1 MKMPL
6 LVFCMSVLLMA
17 GASAVFGCG
26 HGDTWGFAKELGHRH
41 THLHRVAHVLAYVA
55 IPLAVL
61 GWSLLCYYRST
72 LRARARDGA
81 CLGHAARRLCMLPFT
96 AYVLMLAPAFC
107 YFLFSWVLDATFDW
121 DCAVWVQLDF
131 ARERAREVAAYT
143 GVAGGVLAAWG
154 LWRGRRG
161 HRLFRWRTWRV
172 LLWPP
177 IIAVAW
183 GGAFLLA
190 RMFWYLALLA

>member
-1 MKMPL
+1 
-6 LVFCMSVLLMA
+6 
-17 GASAVFGCG
+17 
-26 HGDTWGFAKELGHRH
+26 
-41 THLHRVAHVLAYVA
+41 LHRVAHVLAYAA

-61 GWSLLCYYRST
+61 GWGLLSYYRST

-81 CLGHAARRLCMLPFT
+81 CLRHAARRLCVLPFA
-96 AYVLMLAPAFC
+96 AYVLILAPAFC

-131 ARERAREVAAYT
+131 ARERAREVAACT
-143 GVAGGVLAAWG
+143 GVAAASLAAWG
-154 LWRGRRG
+154 LWRGRR
-161 HRLFRWRTWRV
+161 TWRV

-177 IIAVAW
+177 MIAIAG